1 MKKKLFCLLLV
12 LILPISLLFVGCGG
26 DDSNNKTMVNNSSI
40 GQSVEEQTK
49 FIEVG
54 SIGAVGYKKYIYV
67 NKATKV
73 MYLIDD
79 NGEAITVMVNP
90 DGTPMIYQ
98 GELE

>member
-1 MKKKLFCLLLV
+1 MKKKLFCILMI
-12 LILPISLLFVGCGG
+12 LIIPISLLFVGC
-26 DDSNNKTMVNNSSI
+26 DDSNKNITLNNNSSI
-40 GQSVEEQTK
+40 GQSVEDQTK

-98 GELE
+98 GELD

>member
-1 MKKKLFCLLLV
+1 MKKKLFYILMI
-12 LILPISLLFVGCGG
+12 LIIPISLLFVGC
-26 DDSNNKTMVNNSSI
+26 DDSNKNINLNNNSSI
-40 GQSVEEQTK
+40 GQSVEDQTK